1 LPPALRA
8 AQDRPA
14 YTASVVQVAALD
26 GRASKFGVD
35 DVEVQDE
42 LRLLVGELQRR
53 ARTRPVRDDEM
64 RSHPV
69 QDDVTKGGEFA
80 RVVRTPP
87 RHLGNLSR
95 LPAGQDSQVRVP
107 ALRLGPLGALG
118 ILLVGV

>member
-1 LPPALRA
+1 RLAVGVPAVQHYRSKRLGQAHRRQQRRLPPALRA

-87 RHLGNLSR
+87 R
-95 LPAGQDSQVRVP
+95 
-107 ALRLGPLGALG
+107 
-118 ILLVGV
+118 